1 MNKRLLAGLM
11 AFCLAA
17 GAANAAFAEDPPLTQ
32 SIHTEIATGE
42 TALPDTT
49 PEPTEVPAE
58 PTPTPDAEQAPP
70 PTETPAQ
77 TPAPATPEAATAT
90 PETAARRAAPQRA
103 VTLQSV
109 SLEDHL
115 KESGEFIAVVNG
127 STEAVEGAKY
137 TWYRS
142 KTGAEGTWQEVAFG
156 TSGELPNLP
165 TDRPQAL
172 NAAVDTLLTRKA
184 DTAKADTD
192 RYHYKVTVELDG
204 KTMSAVAAVP
214 YYAQLQNGSFE
225 VPSVPANETD
235 RFYFP
240 ENKTPSSHFLQTVDA
255 SGNADIVWHT
265 TANAGRW
272 HSSRQNKDSSAKNYI
287 EIADASSH
295 VYYDA
300 ANQWA
305 ENSARAAYNIA
316 AASDGTQFA
325 ELNCQSYGALYQ
337 DVMTVPGTTL
347 NWSADH
353 AGRDG
358 TDTMALI
365 IAPVEAAQEIVTA
378 LENAEKTS
386 VNGIKNALNGS
397 INVNGQT
404 EPISNYIRS
413 ADLTAKPGNWTT
425 HSGEYT
431 VPPGQYISRFFF
443 VAVSTASKD
452 DDGHPDLTK
461 GNMLDRVW
469 FSADPVP
476 PAPGKGT
483 LTLTKT
489 LLQKDGSPLPAE
501 LVDEVKKGLQFS
513 VVKSSGESAAVVA
526 GTDMTADPAH
536 PNVLTKT
543 LTLPLQD
550 DKGQALT
557 YAVTETDP
565 GTPPG
570 YDCLSIRAAKG
581 DEPLADAPG
590 KSVSQISLNA
600 RAAVTVRFENTY
612 APATGNLTLTKRLP
626 EGASEALQKD
636 FADTMN
642 TFTVQNVA
650 AGSYPLSYTAGAPE
664 GAPTAVEPNENGTIT
679 LQMKGAGSAM
689 LQGLAPGSY
698 TVAEVDAPDLTDFYL
713 TTPDSERR
721 KTAAVAA
728 HETAEVTIT
737 NQYAPYQT
745 VILTK
750 KVAGNMGDTT
760 KEFPFTVTVDGKNL
774 RQGDAELQVQ
784 EGGAR
789 LTDTGFTLRHNDS
802 VIITGLRQGQTLL
815 LTETDPGDHTPAWL
829 LNDTE
834 QSSAG
839 ADQYRLEVP
848 AAADGVTRV
857 VCRNTRNMDIP
868 TGLRTRAAPYLTLL
882 AACWLGWR
890 LLRRRE
896 G

>member
-49 PEPTEVPAE
+49 PEPTEVPAN

-70 PTETPAQ
+70 PTETPVQ
-77 TPAPATPEAATAT
+77 TPAPATPEAAATAT

-127 STEAVEGAKY
+127 STEAVEDATY

-142 KTGAEGTWQEVAFG
+142 KTGAEGTWQEVTFD

-165 TDRPQAL
+165 TGRPQAL
-172 NAAVDTLLTRKA
+172 NAAVDTLLTRMA

-225 VPSVPANETD
+225 VPSVPNSSGVFCSPQEKSK
-235 RFYFP
+235 R
-240 ENKTPSSHFLQTVDA
+240 SHFLQTLHAGVKDHE
-255 SGNADIVWHT
+255 NICWYT
-265 TANAGRW
+265 TADCTPWGTNWSA
-272 HSSRQNKDSSAKNYI
+272 NKYI
-287 EIADASSH
+287 EIADASST
-295 VYYDA
+295 VYGHSNEF
-300 ANQWA
+300 NQPNDPSA
-305 ENSARAAYNIA
+305 EYNIA

-365 IAPVEAAQEIVTA
+365 IAPEDAAKEIVKS
-378 LENAEKTS
+378 LEIADKTS

-397 INVNGQT
+397 IKVNGQT
-404 EPISNYIRS
+404 EPISKYIIS

-443 VAVSTASKD
+443 VAVATASKD
-452 DDGHPDLTK
+452 DDGQPDLTK

-483 LTLTKT
+483 LALTKT
-489 LLQKDGSPLPAE
+489 LLQADGTPLPTA
-501 LVDEVKKGLQFS
+501 LVDEVKEGLQFS

-543 LTLPLQD
+543 ITLPLQD

-557 YAVTETDP
+557 YAVTETKP

-570 YDCLSIRAAKG
+570 YDWLSTRAAKG

-612 APATGNLTLTKRLP
+612 APATGALTLTKRLP

-636 FADTMN
+636 FAATVN

-650 AGSYPLSYTAGAPE
+650 AGSYPLSYTAGAPAD
-664 GAPTAVEPNENGTIT
+664 APTAVEPGENGTIT
-679 LQMKGAGSAM
+679 LQIKGAGSAM

-721 KTAAVAA
+721 KTAAVTA

-760 KEFPFTVTVDGKNL
+760 KEFPFTVTVDSKTPQQAGVK
-774 RQGDAELQVQ
+774 LQQ
-784 EGGAR
+784 QAGGAR
-789 LTDTGFTLRHNDS
+789 LTDTGFALHHNDS
-802 VIITGLRQGQTLL
+802 VHITGLRQGQILL
-815 LTETDPGDHTPAWL
+815 LTETDPGDHIPAWL
-829 LNDTE
+829 LNDVE
-834 QSSAG
+834 AG
-839 ADQYRLEVP
+839 QQNQYRLEVP

-857 VCRNTRNMDIP
+857 ICRNTRNMDIP